1 MQIWNKVLYL
11 GINSECEIILGLRW
25 DNLDGNLNS
34 AFSSSIA
41 ALAGG
46 ELPSVAFLMR
56 GRFLSSIAALAGVGW
71 EAPFGRM
78 FNEREISVQHCCAR
92 WGYFDWIACEQRCA
106 CSQASF

>member
-56 GRFLSSIAALAGVGW
+56 GRFLSSIAALAGGELPSVG
-71 EAPFGRM
+71 FLMRGK
-78 FNEREISVQHCCAR
+78 FSSS
-92 WGYFDWIACEQRCA
+92 IASLAGALGSLR
-106 CSQASF
+106 SHV